1 MTSKAPVLCLSRSR
15 WADEVA
21 AHRNRYQMLSRFAR
35 DRRVVL
41 LECPFELAT
50 LARPSRAK
58 IAGLAAALG
67 PARRDAAGVTTL
79 RSLGWWLRDG
89 DGASWRLNRWLYRP
103 WLSRALRLVGRA
115 PVAWVYDHR
124 LWPLLER
131 LPAAARVYHCTE
143 DYAGIAGRA
152 HGPRVGAWVA
162 GQERELLRRVEL
174 VLAVSEGI
182 ADRLREQHRDV
193 RVVRSGVDLGLYRPD
208 APCLDDCGGIA
219 ELPRPVLGYVGE
231 VNYRLDFGLL
241 ERVADRFSAGS
252 VVLVGGESG
261 LADRADFRRLAA
273 RRNVRRFGHRP
284 PERLASLIARF
295 DVCLMPFIQEAWF
308 VRAAQPLKTFEY
320 LACGKPVVSTML
332 PNLKPWSHV
341 VALCD
346 TAEEF
351 VDACTRAVDGE
362 APGARDARL
371 AAARANSWESRFAEV
386 DAALTELLAGG
397 GARATMPPS

>member
-1 MTSKAPVLCLSRSR
+1 MTTKAPVLCLSRSR

-58 IAGLAAALG
+58 VAGLADALG
-67 PARRDAAGVTTL
+67 SARRDPTGVTTL
-79 RSLGWWLRDG
+79 RPLAWWLRDG

-103 WLSRALRLVGRA
+103 WLARARRLVGGP

-124 LWPLLER
+124 LWPLLGHV
-131 LPAAARVYHCTE
+131 PAAARVYHCTE
-143 DYAGIAGRA
+143 DYPGIAGRA

-162 GQERELLRRVEL
+162 EQERELLRRVDL

-208 APCLDDCGGIA
+208 APCLDDCRPVA

-241 ERVADRFSAGS
+241 ERVADRFPSGS
-252 VVLVGGESG
+252 LVLVGAESG

-284 PERLASLIARF
+284 PGVLPSLIAHF

-332 PNLKPWSHV
+332 PNLRPWSQV

-346 TAEEF
+346 THGEF
-351 VDACTRAVDGE
+351 VDACASAAAGD
-362 APGARDARL
+362 AQGARDARL
-371 AAARANSWESRFAEV
+371 AAARANSWETRFAEV
-386 DAALTELLAGG
+386 DAALTELVAPGR
-397 GARATMPPS
+397 ARATMPA